1 MTMTGSTPS
10 RPHGCSTASASWTAE
25 CWSCSTA
32 TASLPMLIKPD
43 ARPDPDGPP
52 GYDGSAFTR
61 SILAGHDN
69 PAIRPAAS
77 PPTKCI
83 TTATLMAC
91 WSGRVS
97 IWTPAA

>member
-1 MTMTGSTPS
+1 MTMTKHAVQAARMFDGE
-10 RPHGCSTASASWTAE
+10 RLVDGGVR
-25 CWSCSTA
+25 SCSTA
-32 TASLPMLIKPD
+32 AASLPMLIKPD
-43 ARPDPDGPP
+43 TRPDPDGPP

-77 PPTKCI
+77 PPTQCI